1 MQENLQILG
10 NQDKLR
16 QAFLNII
23 VNGIQAMESEE
34 NPSLFILKT
43 LAKLLYIPSAGS
55 SVNSFFFYYGGLAL
69 TGILLIS
76 REGLDG

>member
-1 MQENLQILG
+1 MIFFDTLDRLLTT
-10 NQDKLR
+10 DLD
-16 QAFLNII
+16 
-23 VNGIQAMESEE
+23 SS
-34 NPSLFILKT
+34 SLFILKT

-55 SVNSFFFYYGGLAL
+55 SVNSFFFYYGGLAV